1 MAAATKIVSVKWI
14 SMAAGTVFLVLV
26 MLLLAGRDRVPQ
38 ARVARVVRQNIA
50 ATIASNGKVE
60 PIEPFV
66 LHAQFATF
74 VDSVYATEGQAV
86 KLGQPILTLDSADVR
101 AQLAQ
106 VRADLVAAQQ
116 ELSSAAGGG
125 SPDQLAQ
132 LSGDIRKAEIDVQ
145 TYEHMR
151 DSLQQLVKEHAATQD
166 ELSQNEASLARAQAT
181 LATLRERKSDLAT
194 RSGPDAQ
201 RAQLRVEESKAL
213 IASLEAKVQS
223 AAVNA
228 PIAGTLYSLPI
239 HTHDYVLVGQILAQ
253 VADLHRIRVRAF
265 IDEPDLGWLAAGQS
279 VEITWDAMPGH
290 VWKGVTEQVPRE
302 VVAHGNRSVGE
313 VLCSV
318 ENPKLEL
325 IPNVNVDVRIVVRQ
339 SANALVVPRSAVR
352 TIDGRHLVYVLTG
365 GTIHQRNIQVGM
377 SDATDYQVLA
387 GLREGDEVILPGD
400 LAIHDGM
407 SVRATEAPVPE

>member
-116 ELSSAAGGG
+116 IQLPPPAAGE
-125 SPDQLAQ
+125 PDQLAQ

-166 ELSQNEASLARAQAT
+166 ENCRKMRRRWPARRLPWPPCGSAERSGHSFRPGCAARA
-181 LATLRERKSDLAT
+181 
-194 RSGPDAQ
+194 
-201 RAQLRVEESKAL
+201 
-213 IASLEAKVQS
+213 ASRRGVQS
-223 AAVNA
+223 ADCFAGSKGAIRGGQCADCGDAVFA
-228 PIAGTLYSLPI
+228 
-239 HTHDYVLVGQILAQ
+239 
-253 VADLHRIRVRAF
+253 ADSHA
-265 IDEPDLGWLAAGQS
+265 
-279 VEITWDAMPGH
+279 
-290 VWKGVTEQVPRE
+290 
-302 VVAHGNRSVGE
+302 
-313 VLCSV
+313 
-318 ENPKLEL
+318 
-325 IPNVNVDVRIVVRQ
+325 
-339 SANALVVPRSAVR
+339 
-352 TIDGRHLVYVLTG
+352 
-365 GTIHQRNIQVGM
+365 
-377 SDATDYQVLA
+377 
-387 GLREGDEVILPGD
+387 
-400 LAIHDGM
+400 
-407 SVRATEAPVPE
+407 